1 MTKIATVTGTV
12 TYRQRMALSPN
23 AVVEVKLF
31 DVSRADAPAVTI
43 AEQMIKPA
51 GRQVP
56 IKFEIQ
62 YDPGHI
68 DQNHRHTIQARILED
83 GKLRFINTHAY
94 PVITGANPSTA
105 DVVVNPVR

>member
-1 MTKIATVTGTV
+1 MAAVTGTV

-23 AVVEVKLF
+23 AVVEVKLL

-43 AEQMIKPA
+43 AQQTIRPA

-68 DQNHRHTIQARILED
+68 DQRHRYTIQPRILKD
-83 GKLRFINTHAY
+83 GQLQFINTKAY
-94 PVITGANPSTA
+94 PVITGGNPNTIA
-105 DVVVNPVR
+105 VIVKPVR